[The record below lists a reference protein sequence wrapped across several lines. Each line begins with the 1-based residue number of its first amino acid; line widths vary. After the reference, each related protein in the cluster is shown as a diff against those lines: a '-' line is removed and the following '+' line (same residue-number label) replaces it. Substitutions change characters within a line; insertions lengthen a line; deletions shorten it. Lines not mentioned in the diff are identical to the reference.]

1 MGTVI
6 ALNNKRTV
14 QHRLIEL
21 KQIALLATE
30 ADQLYGSIR
39 FWMFPKTRKRICDRA
54 DTLLQEA
61 IAKAERY
68 YTTVGL
74 PVPEYMFRNIH
85 PLQGANAHGPGL
97 QDASRAIW

>member
-6 ALNNKRTV
+6 ALNNNRTV
-14 QHRLIEL
+14 QHRLMEL
-21 KQIALLATE
+21 KQIALLAGE

-39 FWMFPKTRKRICDRA
+39 FWMLPKKRQRICDRA
-54 DTLLQEA
+54 DALLKQA
-61 IAKAERY
+61 ITRAERY

-85 PLQGANAHGPGL
+85 SQQGANAHGPGL
-97 QDASRAIW
+97 QDSTRSLW

>member
-21 KQIALLATE
+21 KQIALLAHE

-39 FWMFPKTRKRICDRA
+39 FWMFPKKRQRICDRA
-54 DTLLQEA
+54 DALLEQA
-61 IAKAERY
+61 IFRAERY
-68 YTTVGL
+68 YTSVGL
-74 PVPEYMFRNIH
+74 PVPEHMFRNIH
-85 PLQGANAHGPGL
+85 PQQGADAHGPGL
-97 QDASRAIW
+97 QSGDRAIW